1 MRSAHNQIQGHSS
14 PNQTQFPLRH
24 QHRAQGKPRR
34 ILFVTSEH
42 ADLVKVGGL
51 GEVSAA
57 LPKALANRHHVRL
70 LIPGYRQVMQSGH
83 PIEVVASLPPYAGL
97 PACHIGLMRLLNGL
111 PVYVV
116 LCPELYERDGNP
128 YCDSNGQDWP
138 DNPQRFARLS
148 LAAAEMARGDH
159 AHSGGINWQ
168 PEQAWQPELIH
179 AQDWPSGLTMAYM
192 KWQGQTTPSVFTIH
206 NLAHQGLCDPSLA
219 PQLGLPADAMSLDGM
234 EFYGQLSFIKAGI
247 SYANH
252 ITTVSK
258 TYAQEITQPAFGCGL
273 EGLLSLKHQQGK
285 LSGITNGIDESW
297 EPGSDPHLVERFGLR
312 QWHGKR
318 ANTRYLEN
326 LFNLH
331 HSQGPLFAVVSRL
344 AHQKGLDLT
353 LAISETIVRAGGRLV
368 VMGCGEA
375 RLEQALLRLAKRHPH
390 QVGIHI
396 GFNEADARRIFA
408 GSDFYLMPSRF
419 EPCGLSQMYA
429 QRFGSL
435 PIAHR
440 TGGLADTI
448 EDGLSGFL
456 FDTPTLEA
464 YRRAIQR
471 ALYVYRHPNLLNA
484 MRCRAMASPVFWQE
498 SVQPYDHLY
507 RRLLGEPIGHSDHQ
521 TRHGL
526 QQEWR
531 R

>member
-1 MRSAHNQIQGHSS
+1 MRSAHNQAHSHTAQ
-14 PNQTQFPLRH
+14 NQYPLRH
-24 QHRAQGKPRR
+24 PARAPGKARR

-57 LPKALANRHHVRL
+57 LPKALANRHQVRL
-70 LIPGYRQVMQSGH
+70 LIPGYPQVLQSGH
-83 PIEVVASLPPYAGL
+83 AIQVVGSLPAYAEL
-97 PACHIGLMRLLNGL
+97 PACHIGLMHLRNGL

-116 LCPELYERDGNP
+116 LCPELYERDGTP
-128 YCDSNGQDWP
+128 YADSDGRDWP
-138 DNPQRFARLS
+138 DNPVRFARLS
-148 LAAAEMARGDH
+148 LAAADIARGQGIDQN
-159 AHSGGINWQ
+159 GGFH
-168 PEQAWQPELIH
+168 WQPELVH
-179 AQDWPSGLTMAYM
+179 AQDWPSGLTLAYM

-206 NLAHQGLCDPSLA
+206 NLAHQGLCDPSMA
-219 PQLGLPADAMSLDGM
+219 GRLGLPPEAMSLDSM

-247 SYANH
+247 SYASH
-252 ITTVSK
+252 VTTVSK
-258 TYAQEITQPAFGCGL
+258 TYAKEITQPTFGCGL
-273 EGLLSLKHQQGK
+273 DGLLKLKFDQGK

-297 EPGSDPHLVERFGLR
+297 EPASDPHLVESFSSR

-331 HSQGPLFAVVSRL
+331 HNQGPVFAVVSRL
-344 AHQKGLDLT
+344 AHQKGVDLT
-353 LAISETIVRAGGRLV
+353 LAIAETIMRAGGRLV
-368 VMGCGEA
+368 VMGSGEV
-375 RLEQALLRLAKRHPH
+375 RLEQALLRLVKRHPH
-390 QVGIHI
+390 QVGVHI

-440 TGGLADTI
+440 TGGLVDTI

-456 FDTPTLEA
+456 FDSATVDA
-464 YRRAIQR
+464 YRHAVQR

-484 MRCRAMASPVFWQE
+484 MRCRAMASPAFWQE
-498 SVQPYDHLY
+498 SVQPYDRLY
-507 RRLLGEPIGHSDHQ
+507 RRLLGEPSGHTDHQ
-521 TRHGL
+521 TRHDL

>member
-1 MRSAHNQIQGHSS
+1 VPITKLYFMRSIHSHAHINH
-14 PNQTQFPLRH
+14 PHLPLRS
-24 QHRAQGKPRR
+24 QTRAAARPRR

-42 ADLVKVGGL
+42 GDLVKAGGL

-57 LPKALANRHHVRL
+57 LPKALINRHQVRL

-83 PIEVVASLPPYAGL
+83 PIQVVGSLPAYAGV
-97 PACHIGLMRLLNGL
+97 PACHLGMMRLQNNL

-128 YCDSNGQDWP
+128 YGDTNGNDWP
-138 DNPQRFARLS
+138 DNPLRFARLS
-148 LAAAEMARGDH
+148 LAAADIARGV
-159 AHSGGINWQ
+159 GGLD
-168 PEQAWQPELIH
+168 WQPELVH
-179 AQDWPSGLTMAYM
+179 AHDWPSGLSLAYM

-206 NLAHQGLCDPSLA
+206 NLAHQGLCDA
-219 PQLGLPADAMSLDGM
+219 AMMGQLGFPPEAMAMDGM
-234 EFYGQLSFIKAGI
+234 EFYGKLSFIKAGI
-247 SYANH
+247 SYASH
-252 ITTVSK
+252 VTTVSE
-258 TYAQEITQPAFGCGL
+258 TYAKEITQPDFGCGL
-273 EGLLSLKHQQGK
+273 DGLLKLKFEQGK
-285 LSGITNGIDESW
+285 LTGITNGIDESW
-297 EPGSDPHLVERFGLR
+297 EPGSDPHLVESFSLR

-326 LFNLH
+326 VFHLH
-331 HSQGPLFAVVSRL
+331 HSPGPMFAVVSRL

-353 LAISETIVRAGGRLV
+353 LAVAETIMRAGGRLV
-368 VMGCGEA
+368 VMGSGET
-375 RLEQALLRLAKRHPH
+375 RLEQSLQRLAKRHPH
-390 QVGIHI
+390 QVGVHI
-396 GFNEADARRIFA
+396 GFNEPDARRIFA

-448 EDGLSGFL
+448 EDGVSGFL
-456 FDTPTLEA
+456 FDTPTVDA
-464 YRRAIQR
+464 YRHAIQR

-484 MRCRAMASPVFWQE
+484 MRCRAMASPAYWQD
-498 SVQPYDHLY
+498 SVQPYDRLY
-507 RRLLGEPIGHSDHQ
+507 RRLLSEQVNHTDHSI
-521 TRHGL
+521 RHDL

>member
-1 MRSAHNQIQGHSS
+1 MRSIHNQAHNPSFRENNS
-14 PNQTQFPLRH
+14 FPLRH
-24 QHRAQGKPRR
+24 PARATGKPRR

-57 LPKALANRHHVRL
+57 LPKALANRHQVRL
-70 LIPGYRQVMQSGH
+70 LIPGYRQVLQSGH
-83 PIEVVASLPPYAGL
+83 PIQVVGSLPSYAGI
-97 PACHIGLMRLLNGL
+97 PACHIGLMHLRNGL
-111 PVYVV
+111 AVYVV

-128 YCDSNGQDWP
+128 YADVNGEDWP
-138 DNPQRFARLS
+138 DNPVRFARLG
-148 LAAAEMARGDH
+148 LAAADIARGH
-159 AHSGGINWQ
+159 GLAQNGT
-168 PEQAWQPELIH
+168 PEWQPELVH
-179 AQDWPSGLTMAYM
+179 AQDWPSGLALAYM

-206 NLAHQGLCDPSLA
+206 NLAHQGLCDPA
-219 PQLGLPADAMSLDGM
+219 FVGRLGLPPEAMGLDAM
-234 EFYGQLSFIKAGI
+234 EFYGKLSFIKAGI
-247 SYANH
+247 VYASH
-252 ITTVSK
+252 VTTVSN
-258 TYAQEITQPAFGCGL
+258 TYAREITQPEFGCGL
-273 EGLLSLKHQQGK
+273 DGLLKLKFEQHQ

-297 EPGSDPHLVERFGLR
+297 EPGSDPHLVESFGLQ

-331 HSQGPLFAVVSRL
+331 HGQGPMFAVVSRL

-353 LAISETIVRAGGRLV
+353 LAIAETIMRAGGRLV
-368 VMGCGEA
+368 VMGTGEV

-390 QVGIHI
+390 QVGVHI

-429 QRFGSL
+429 QSFGSL

-456 FDTPTLEA
+456 FNSATVES
-464 YRRAIQR
+464 YRHAVQR

-484 MRCRAMASPVFWQE
+484 MRCRAMASPAYWQE
-498 SVQPYDHLY
+498 SVQPYDRLY
-507 RRLLGEPIGHSDHQ
+507 RRLLGEPLGKIDHQ
-521 TRHGL
+521 TRHDL
-526 QQEWR
+526 QHEWR

>member
-1 MRSAHNQIQGHSS
+1 MRSIHSHAHSHS
-14 PNQTQFPLRH
+14 PPGQAPLPLRTLP
-24 QHRAQGKPRR
+24 RAAGKPRR

-42 ADLVKVGGL
+42 AELVKVGGL

-57 LPKALANRHHVRL
+57 LPKALANRHQVRL
-70 LIPGYRQVMQSGH
+70 IIPGYRQVLQSGH
-83 PIEVVASLPPYAGL
+83 PIQVVGSLPSHAGL
-97 PACHIGLMRLLNGL
+97 PACHIGLMHLRNGL

-128 YCDSNGQDWP
+128 YSDSSGHDWA
-138 DNPQRFARLS
+138 DNPVRFARLS
-148 LAAAEMARGDH
+148 LAAADIARGQ
-159 AHSGGINWQ
+159 GITQNGE
-168 PEQAWQPELIH
+168 PDWQPELVH
-179 AQDWPSGLTMAYM
+179 AQDWPTGLTLAYM

-206 NLAHQGLCDPSLA
+206 NLAHQGLCDPSMA
-219 PQLGLPADAMSLDGM
+219 NRLGLPPEAMSMDSM

-247 SYANH
+247 SYASQV
-252 ITTVSK
+252 TTVSK
-258 TYAQEITQPAFGCGL
+258 TYAKEITQPAFGCGL
-273 EGLLSLKHQQGK
+273 DGLLSLKLKQNK

-297 EPGSDPHLVERFGLR
+297 EPGSDPHLVESFGLR

-331 HSQGPLFAVVSRL
+331 HNQGPVFAVVSRL

-353 LAISETIVRAGGRLV
+353 LAIAETITRAGGRLV
-368 VMGCGEA
+368 VMGSGEA
-375 RLEQALLRLAKRHPH
+375 RLEQALLRLASRHPH
-390 QVGIHI
+390 QVGVHI
-396 GFNEADARRIFA
+396 GFDEADARRMFA

-456 FDTPTLEA
+456 FDTPTVEA
-464 YRRAIQR
+464 YRRTIQR

-484 MRCRAMASPVFWQE
+484 MRCRAMASPVYWQE
-498 SVQPYDHLY
+498 SVQPYDRLY
-507 RRLLGEPIGHSDHQ
+507 RRLLGETPGYTNHQ
-521 TRHGL
+521 TRHDL

>member
-1 MRSAHNQIQGHSS
+1 MRSVHSQVHSHSPVAHAQH
-14 PNQTQFPLRH
+14 PLRH
-24 QHRAQGKPRR
+24 QPRAMGKPRR

-42 ADLVKVGGL
+42 AELVKVGGL

-57 LPKALANRHHVRL
+57 LPKALANRHQIRIL
-70 LIPGYRQVMQSGH
+70 MPGYRQVLQSGH
-83 PIEVVASLPPYAGL
+83 PIQVVGSLPAQAGL
-97 PACHIGLMRLLNGL
+97 PACHIGLMHLRNGL

-128 YCDSNGQDWP
+128 YTDGNGIDWP
-138 DNPQRFARLS
+138 DNPLRFARLS
-148 LAAAEMARGDH
+148 LAAADIARGFGMDQ
-159 AHSGGINWQ
+159 SGGLH
-168 PEQAWQPELIH
+168 WQPELVH
-179 AQDWPSGLTMAYM
+179 AQDWPSGLALAYM

-206 NLAHQGLCDPSLA
+206 NLAHQGLCDASFAGP
-219 PQLGLPADAMSLDGM
+219 LGLPPEAMGLDSM

-247 SYANH
+247 SYASH
-252 ITTVSK
+252 VTTVSK
-258 TYAQEITQPAFGCGL
+258 TYAREITQPAFGCGL
-273 EGLLSLKHQQGK
+273 DGLLKLKLDQGK

-297 EPGSDPHLVERFGLR
+297 EPGSDPHLVESFGLR

-331 HSQGPLFAVVSRL
+331 HNQGPVFAVVSRL
-344 AHQKGLDLT
+344 AHQKGVDLT
-353 LAISETIVRAGGRLV
+353 LAIAETIMRAGGRLV
-368 VMGCGEA
+368 VMGTGEA
-375 RLEQALLRLAKRHPH
+375 RLEHALLRLAKRHPH

-429 QRFGSL
+429 QSFGSL

-456 FDTPTLEA
+456 FDSATVDA
-464 YRRAIQR
+464 YRHAVQR

-484 MRCRAMASPVFWQE
+484 MRCRAMASPMYWQE
-498 SVQPYDHLY
+498 SVQPYDRLY
-507 RRLLGEPIGHSDHQ
+507 RRLLGETAATTDHV
-521 TRHGL
+521 RHDL